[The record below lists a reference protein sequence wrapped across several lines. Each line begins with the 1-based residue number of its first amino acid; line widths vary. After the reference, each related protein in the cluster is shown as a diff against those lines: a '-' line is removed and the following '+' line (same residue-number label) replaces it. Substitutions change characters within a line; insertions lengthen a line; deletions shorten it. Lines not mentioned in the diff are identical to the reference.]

1 MSLMMRTAPRFPRV
15 WPLSAIL
22 LALVVSLF
30 SVSVLHS
37 DDASRVFGLV

>member
-15 WPLSAIL
+15 WPLSALL